1 MNTKARIFFVDDDV
15 DLVMVARS
23 VFQAEGYDFASAN
36 SAKEALER
44 LGSVNPD
51 LIILDVMMEDIVA
64 GFRVVNAL
72 RNFDEFPQNK
82 KYERVPILMLTSVQ
96 QRMKMKFSE
105 DAGSKLLP
113 IDSFLEKPVKPRVL
127 LQKVSELLDARAKA

>member
-1 MNTKARIFFVDDDV
+1 MNSKAKIFFVDDDV

-23 VFQAEGYDFASAN
+23 VFEAEGYSFASAN
-36 SAKEALER
+36 SAKEALEKI
-44 LGSVNPD
+44 GEVKPD

-72 RNFDEFPQNK
+72 RNFDEYPQNK
-82 KYERVPILMLTSVQ
+82 AYEDVPILMLTSVQ

-127 LQKVSELLDARAKA
+127 LEKVASLLEARPKS